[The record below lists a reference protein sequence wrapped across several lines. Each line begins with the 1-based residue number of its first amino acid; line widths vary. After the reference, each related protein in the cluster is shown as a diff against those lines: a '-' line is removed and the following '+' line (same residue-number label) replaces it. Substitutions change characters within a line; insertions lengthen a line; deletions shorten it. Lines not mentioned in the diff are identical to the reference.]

1 MCSTPKSVSFFS
13 PCNWFPVTCAVNNT
27 RTDDKE
33 ALLKEE
39 FLLICCPSLIT
50 TLPSLLLLLASCLLS
65 LIPRDT
71 MRVTNTA
78 AKLQWGEIKQQD
90 RIHYNP
96 TLQKQSHLLISMGG
110 KTGRHENTEHI
121 VGVLFHIYFHAV
133 LKKKRKSSQSKQK
146 KSNFK
151 DSFHFVCRAIA

>member
-1 MCSTPKSVSFFS
+1 M
-13 PCNWFPVTCAVNNT
+13 
-27 RTDDKE
+27 
-33 ALLKEE
+33 
-39 FLLICCPSLIT
+39 
-50 TLPSLLLLLASCLLS
+50 
-65 LIPRDT
+65 
-71 MRVTNTA
+71 TNTA

-146 KSNFK
+146 NLILRTLFTLCVEQLPKINKHNTKKKKEMETSYSKLSRTALFQKNMM
-151 DSFHFVCRAIA
+151 